1 MVELELG
8 VEGRVG
14 GGLEGKDGEED
25 ELCVSESEPFTRP

>member
-14 GGLEGKDGEED
+14 GGLEGKDGEEG
-25 ELCVSESEPFTRP
+25 ELCVPGSKPFTRP